1 MKPLIMAMVLTLLSV
16 FATAALAAETAYPSK
31 VIQIIVGLPAGS
43 QPDTVARLLA
53 HTLAGVWGRQ
63 VVIDNVTGAAGNIA
77 TERVT
82 KAAPDGYT
90 LGLLTQGQI
99 AVNPSLYRLAFD
111 TMRDLT
117 PASQISA
124 SPSILVVS
132 NALSVANA
140 RELIKLARTTPG
152 ELTFASGGSG
162 SSPHIAA
169 ELLKA
174 AAGLDIRHI
183 PYKGVA
189 AAVPDVLAGRV
200 TMMFAPASLA
210 LPLVRDGK
218 LRALAVTSANGFSA
232 AQDLPTIAESGVA
245 SFQFTTWNGLLAP
258 ANTPQAIM
266 RALHLEAAKALAS
279 ANMRARFA
287 ELGLEPVGRS
297 PDEFAALIKSESSRW
312 AKLIKDAAITAE

>member
-1 MKPLIMAMVLTLLSV
+1 M

-218 LRALAVTSANGFSA
+218 LRALAVTSANRFSA